1 MKIILAEKVS
11 PATVAVFKDEPSWTV
26 LTADQVGTRLAEELN
41 DADALIV
48 RSAVKVNGELLEH
61 AQKLRVIG
69 RAGIG
74 VDNIEL
80 PAATRKGIAVMNTPG
95 ANAVAVAEQ
104 TIGMM
109 LCLAR
114 HLPRANETTKAGK
127 WEKKSLEG
135 TELRGKTL
143 GVIGLGRIGLEVA
156 SRAQAFGMKVVG
168 HDPYI
173 STELARERK
182 VELKTLDDLY
192 PTADYISLHLA
203 LTPQTRG
210 MINAES
216 LTKMKKGV
224 RIINCARGELIN
236 EAALAE
242 ALKSGHIGGAALD
255 VFAPEPPKDSPLLG
269 LENVMATPHIAGST
283 KEAQEA
289 VGIQIAQQVKEY
301 LSRGVIQNAVNVPSV
316 SYEEYVDMHPF
327 LVLAERLGSFLAQA
341 VETEGNLNEIH
352 LRYTGRLAGW
362 KTQLIRNSGVM
373 GVLNASGAEGTNLI
387 NANSIADSRG
397 VKIREYTKD
406 KPASGAGDVITI
418 TLKSEGSEH
427 TISGTVLHGRLPRLL
442 SIEGIDIEAPLEN
455 DLLYL
460 RNRDVPGVVGR
471 VGSILGEHKVNIANF
486 SLGRGENAAK
496 AAAAGNGQA
505 SEPALAVAVVQ
516 VDGRVPDAVLADLQ
530 KIPAM
535 TVARAVH
542 L

>member
-486 SLGRGENAAK
+486 SLGRGENAVEGCSGRK
-496 AAAAGNGQA
+496 RSGFRTGAGSSRG
-505 SEPALAVAVVQ
+505 PGGWTGT
-516 VDGRVPDAVLADLQ
+516 GRR
-530 KIPAM
+530 
-535 TVARAVH
+535 AR
-542 L
+542 